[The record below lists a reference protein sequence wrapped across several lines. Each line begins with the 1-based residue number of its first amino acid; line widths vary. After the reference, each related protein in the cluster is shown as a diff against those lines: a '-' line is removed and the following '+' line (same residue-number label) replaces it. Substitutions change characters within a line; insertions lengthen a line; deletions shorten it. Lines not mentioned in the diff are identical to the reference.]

1 MMIDKRL
8 LGLSPESKKY
18 IAGNVLLQWLSLAAN
33 IGLMTAITRLLARLF
48 TKTAGQQQILLT
60 VLAAAICVTARFICT
75 IGVSRMSYLS
85 SKTVKKTLR
94 EKIYGKLL
102 RLGISYREQVAS
114 SEVVQVSVQRRR
126 RYILSCP
133 I

>member
-33 IGLMTAITRLLARLF
+33 IGLMTVIARLLARLF

-60 VLAAAICVTARFICT
+60 VLAAAICVTARFFCT
-75 IGVSRMSYLS
+75 IGANRMSYLS

-102 RLGISYREQVAS
+102 RLGGSYREQVATG
-114 SEVVQVSVQRRR
+114 EVVQVSVQWRR